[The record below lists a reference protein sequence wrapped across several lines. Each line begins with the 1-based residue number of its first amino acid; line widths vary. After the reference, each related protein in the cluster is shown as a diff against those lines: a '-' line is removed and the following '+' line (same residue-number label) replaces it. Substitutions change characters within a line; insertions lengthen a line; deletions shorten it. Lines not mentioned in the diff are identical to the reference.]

1 MKISKTTLFAI
12 IFISLVISSCEP
24 YMHKYFL
31 TEDEMDWL
39 RVYNKNDTILF
50 ICDVDNDID
59 TIIIKHNGIKNP
71 RNHNPFDWEDKGL
84 IAIML
89 ETSNEI
95 TGCGRTVFR
104 LTHDN
109 INYEGWLSLSKT
121 KKKGYAHF
129 ILSIPDG
136 KRWNNRIPLEPPYV
150 GDFFFPVPDRLY
162 LNSDSNKV
170 VSNLVWDDIKE
181 LTWDK
186 HTGLESYSFGD
197 SIYYRFYKRI
207 PAKQDNSEQ

>member
-12 IFISLVISSCEP
+12 IFISIVISSCEP
-24 YMHKYFL
+24 YIHKFFL
-31 TEDEMDWL
+31 TEDELDWL
-39 RVYNKNDTILF
+39 RVYNKNDTIIF
-50 ICDVDNDID
+50 IEDVNSNLD
-59 TIIIKHNGIKNP
+59 TLIIKDCLIKNP
-71 RNHNPFDWEDKGL
+71 KNHNPFDWEDKSL
-84 IAIML
+84 IAMIL

-95 TGCGRTVFR
+95 CGWGHIEYDLIHNHKIYRGAIR
-104 LTHDN
+104 LVKQN
-109 INYEGWLSLSKT
+109 NKS
-121 KKKGYAHF
+121 YADY
-129 ILSIPDG
+129 SISIRNG
-136 KRWNNRIPLEPPYV
+136 IRWYNQITTAKQGLFYIT
-150 GDFFFPVPDRLY
+150 VPDRLY

>member
-59 TIIIKHNGIKNP
+59 TMVIDKCIVKNP
-71 RNHNPFDWEDKGL
+71 RNHNPFDWEDKDL

-95 TGCGRTVFR
+95 RGGGHIYYD
-104 LTHDN
+104 LIHDN
-109 INYEGWLSLSKT
+109 KNYEGILFLT
-121 KKKGYAHF
+121 KVKKSGYAKF
-129 ILSIPDG
+129 NL
-136 KRWNNRIPLEPPYV
+136 
-150 GDFFFPVPDRLY
+150 FFVM
-162 LNSDSNKV
+162 
-170 VSNLVWDDIKE
+170 E
-181 LTWDK
+181 
-186 HTGLESYSFGD
+186 
-197 SIYYRFYKRI
+197 
-207 PAKQDNSEQ
+207 

>member
-1 MKISKTTLFAI
+1 
-12 IFISLVISSCEP
+12 
-24 YMHKYFL
+24 MHKYFL

-59 TIIIKHNGIKNP
+59 TMVTDKCIIKNP
-71 RNHNPFDWEDKGL
+71 RNHNPFDWEDKDL

-95 TGCGRTVFR
+95 RGGGHIYYD
-104 LTHDN
+104 LIHDN
-109 INYEGWLSLSKT
+109 KDYGGILFLT
-121 KKKGYAHF
+121 KIKKSGYAKF
-129 ILSIPDG
+129 DLFFRNG
-136 KRWNNRIPLEPPYV
+136 MRWDNRIPLEPPYV

-162 LNSDSNKV
+162 LNNDSNKV